1 MLTPIVPETVV
12 DNPDKL
18 FSVVKGSFAHRRKSL
33 WNNMLQMFGKQE
45 DVKQR
50 IQDALDSV
58 NIASSIRAERLSLN
72 QLIVLY
78 EALKLQGLIK

>member
-1 MLTPIVPETVV
+1 
-12 DNPDKL
+12 
-18 FSVVKGSFAHRRKSL
+18 
-33 WNNMLQMFGKQE
+33 MLQMFGKQE

-72 QLIVLY
+72 QLTALY